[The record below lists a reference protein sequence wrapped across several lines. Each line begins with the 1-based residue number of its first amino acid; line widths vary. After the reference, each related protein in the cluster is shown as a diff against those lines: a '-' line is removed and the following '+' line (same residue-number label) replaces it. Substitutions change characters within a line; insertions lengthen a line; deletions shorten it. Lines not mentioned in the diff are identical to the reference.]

1 VTRATETTFVV
12 DVRVLD
18 SRLDLSRKEC
28 WLLYVWL
35 GQSAPFVR
43 NQLSVVRNGGSATIC
58 ISSREEARQVL
69 SAIATG
75 GADPAALTHGLRS
88 LRAALGGSGAGEAT

>member
-1 VTRATETTFVV
+1 MV
-12 DVRVLD
+12 DVRAFD

-35 GQSAPFVR
+35 GQNAPFVR
-43 NQLSVVRNGGSATIC
+43 NQLSVVRNGGSATVC
-58 ISSREEARQVL
+58 ISSREEANQVL

-75 GADPAALTHGLRS
+75 GPDPAVLTGGLRS
-88 LRAALGGSGAGEAT
+88 LRAALGATRAEAAT